1 MKMSRMTDVNVLH
14 RKIRE
19 MSKMMANPRPQLTV
33 RDIAGE
39 LNMSSDQLM
48 PTLVELKD
56 LRLIQFNEPGLSTIK
71 LTLLGCTVQR

>member
-19 MSKMMANPRPQLTV
+19 MSKMMANPRPQLMV

-48 PTLVELKD
+48 PTLVALKD
-56 LRLIQFNEPGLSTIK
+56 LRLIQFNEPSQVSVK
-71 LTLLGCTVQR
+71 LTLLGHTIQR